1 MIIYLYGLPAVGKN
15 YIGKLISEKYN
26 YYFKDGDDYL
36 PTNMK
41 NKLKNK
47 IHFTLNEVREY
58 HYIIARKLKELSYCY
73 DNIVISQASLFKEF
87 RNIIKKENTSI
98 IFVNVVSDIETI
110 LKRIDNRKG
119 YVTRDYAIH
128 LQQYLQVDS
137 FDYILENNSTN
148 NNILEKNIDNLLDTI
163 ISHKV

>member
-1 MIIYLYGLPAVGKN
+1 
-15 YIGKLISEKYN
+15 
-26 YYFKDGDDYL
+26 
-36 PTNMK
+36 
-41 NKLKNK
+41 
-47 IHFTLNEVREY
+47 EY

-87 RNIIKKENTSI
+87 RNIIKKENTSV

-119 YVTRDYAIH
+119 YVTRNYAIH

-137 FDYILENNSTN
+137 FDYILENNSTD
-148 NNILEKNIDNLLDTI
+148 NNILEKNIEDLLNRI
-163 ISHKV
+163 V

>member
-47 IHFTLNEVREY
+47 VHFTLNEVGEY
-58 HYIIARKLKELSYCY
+58 HYIIARKLKALSYCY

-87 RNIIKKENTSI
+87 RNIIK
-98 IFVNVVSDIETI
+98 
-110 LKRIDNRKG
+110 RKYFG
-119 YVTRDYAIH
+119 YIC
-128 LQQYLQVDS
+128 
-137 FDYILENNSTN
+137 
-148 NNILEKNIDNLLDTI
+148 
-163 ISHKV
+163 

>member
-73 DNIVISQASLFKEF
+73 NNIVISQASLFKEF
-87 RNIIKKENTSI
+87 RNIIRKENNSVV
-98 IFVNVVSDIETI
+98 FVNIVSEMKTI
-110 LKRIDNRKG
+110 LKRIESRKG
-119 YVTRDYAIH
+119 YVTKDYAIH
-128 LQQYLQVDS
+128 LKKYLQVDS
-137 FDYILENNSTN
+137 SDYILENNLDDN
-148 NNILEKNIDNLLDTI
+148 NVLEKNIDDLINTI
-163 ISHKV
+163 TSKKI